1 MSRQNESSFKKTFN
15 ILLPF
20 LIYFVVHDLAQ
31 VLLVILLN
39 VSMELFGA
47 NYTEY
52 LVGHSQTVSGV
63 LNALALL
70 IGMASVWPMARKELM
85 WVKEEREKKK
95 NASALT
101 LTDEQENKLKMQKIA
116 EYFLLAVFAVTF
128 ALGMNILFTLI
139 GITGSSKTFD
149 DVAARQYGVTFG
161 IGIIIY
167 GILSPLAEEIV
178 FRGLIYN
185 RMKRYFPVVLTIV
198 VSGILFGAYHG
209 NLVQGIYG
217 SIMGIAISYI
227 YETYESFSA
236 PFLFHALANISVFV
250 AGYGEHRFSMIS
262 TTFNCV
268 ILLTV
273 SLISLFLI
281 IKSKAK

>member
-1 MSRQNESSFKKTFN
+1 MNQQKESSFKKTFN

-39 VSMELFGA
+39 VSMELFGE
-47 NYTEY
+47 NYVEY

-63 LNALALL
+63 MNALALL
-70 IGMASVWPMARKELM
+70 IGMASIWPMARKEFK

-95 NASALT
+95 SASALV
-101 LTDEQENKLKMQKIA
+101 LTDAEEHKLKVRKIV

-149 DVAARQYGVTFG
+149 DVAASQYGVTLG

-185 RMKRYFPVVLTIV
+185 RMKRYFPIGLTIIDRKSV
-198 VSGILFGAYHG
+198 V
-209 NLVQGIYG
+209 
-217 SIMGIAISYI
+217 
-227 YETYESFSA
+227 
-236 PFLFHALANISVFV
+236 
-250 AGYGEHRFSMIS
+250 
-262 TTFNCV
+262 
-268 ILLTV
+268 
-273 SLISLFLI
+273 
-281 IKSKAK
+281 